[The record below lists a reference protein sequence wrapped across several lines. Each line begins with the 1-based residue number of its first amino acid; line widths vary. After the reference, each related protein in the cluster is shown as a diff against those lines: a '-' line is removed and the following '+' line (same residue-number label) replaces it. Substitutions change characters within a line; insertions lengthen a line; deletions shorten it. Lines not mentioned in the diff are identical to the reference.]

1 MERVKLYCQGEC
13 RGEAVLRQEG
23 GQTQVRASMP
33 DPGDGLYRAALAG
46 EGGKVLLG
54 VMEPEGRELVVS
66 RRLYTRDIAGL
77 GPQRRGEAW
86 RSFAFQRT
94 CWQETGS
101 PARLFQD
108 KFLQTRLRNVERACF
123 CWLFRWRRTRPF
135 LWRRC
140 SAWRG
145 WSRWRA
151 CPARCTPSGRRG
163 RCCRKNG
170 FGENFSK

>member
-13 RGEAVLRQEG
+13 CGEAVLRQEG

-101 PARLFQD
+101 PAGLFQD
-108 KFLQTRLRNVERACF
+108 KFLQTRLRNVERA
-123 CWLFRWRRTRPF
+123 WWRREDGLLLLALPVAEDAPFPLEAMFCMARVEQVEGLPCAVYAFREERPV
-135 LWRRC
+135 L
-140 SAWRG
+140 
-145 WSRWRA
+145 
-151 CPARCTPSGRRG
+151 P
-163 RCCRKNG
+163 
-170 FGENFSK
+170 